1 MLASLAVIIGVG
13 MLLGAVARRLNLP
26 ALIGY
31 LLAGIFLGPFV
42 LAWVHPIILEL
53 GSDIRRVALIII
65 LTRAGLNLNIQE
77 LRAAGRIPILMCFVP
92 ATVEIM
98 AAVLFGPVIL
108 GFNLEQ
114 SLLVGSILAA
124 VSPAVVVPRM
134 LQLIHDRRG
143 VVKRIPQMVLA
154 GSSADDVYVLV
165 LFGAFLAMGQGQGF
179 QLASLLQIPAALL
192 SGILMG
198 GLVGRLLVV
207 LFDKTDLGVVY
218 QSLLI
223 LAVSFALMTLEDLS
237 GGYYSGMIAIITYNV
252 VLHQQLLELSQAL
265 SHQYN
270 QLWSVAEL
278 FLFFLVG
285 VLVEPAYVVQ
295 AGWLPVVFVLV
306 LSLCR
311 MVGVAGIL
319 VGSDLT
325 VKERLF
331 TMISYLPKATVQAG
345 IGGVPLALG
354 IAGGEMM
361 LTVAALS
368 ILITAPVGAVLIDY
382 LSPRWLSQDHSR
394 PEE

>member
-1 MLASLAVIIGVG
+1 M
-13 MLLGAVARRLNLP
+13 
-26 ALIGY
+26 
-31 LLAGIFLGPFV
+31 
-42 LAWVHPIILEL
+42 
-53 GSDIRRVALIII
+53 
-65 LTRAGLNLNIQE
+65 
-77 LRAAGRIPILMCFVP
+77 
-92 ATVEIM
+92 
-98 AAVLFGPVIL
+98 IL

-165 LFGAFLAMGQGQGF
+165 LFGSFLTMGQGQGF

-192 SGILMG
+192 SGILLG
-198 GLVGRLLVV
+198 VLVGRLLVI

-223 LAVSFALMTLEDLS
+223 LAVSFALMILEDLS
-237 GGYYSGMIAIITYNV
+237 GGYYSGMIAVITYNM

-285 VLVEPAYVVQ
+285 VLVEPAYVIQ
-295 AGWLPVVFVLV
+295 AGWLPVIFVLV

-345 IGGVPLALG
+345 IGG
-354 IAGGEMM
+354 GEMM

-382 LSPRWLSQDHSR
+382 LSPRWLSQDH
-394 PEE
+394 